1 MESNSISITSLWCF
15 SDTDSFQG
23 CLLNLV
29 SCEETA
35 LHQPQQDIGCLQ
47 RSDHKSL
54 YLLFLFFQEGKQG
67 NDYSPELISGHVS
80 TVLSRGLEKL
90 AKL

>member
-1 MESNSISITSLWCF
+1 MEDNSISITSLWCF
-15 SDTDSFQG
+15 SDTDSVQG

-29 SCEETA
+29 SREETA

-54 YLLFLFFQEGKQG
+54 YLCFCFFKKENK
-67 NDYSPELISGHVS
+67 
-80 TVLSRGLEKL
+80 EKIT
-90 AKL
+90 AQS